1 MITILGPTASGKTS
15 LAAALAAQIETLDA
29 SIWGGSTKGAEIIS
43 ADSRQ
48 VYRGMDIG
56 TGKDLEDYTVGG
68 KLIPYHLIDICDAG
82 TKYNLFQYQQDFYD
96 AYQDI
101 THRGVLPILC
111 GGTGLYI
118 ESVLKG
124 YHLSPVP
131 QNPVLRSSLEGK
143 TLEELTDMLVDLK
156 AKNGSNM
163 HNRTDVD
170 TAQRAIRAIE
180 IETYNLEHPM
190 PEREL
195 PAVDSLVI
203 GVSIDRDARRDKIT
217 RRLKQRLENGMV
229 EEIKGLLDRG
239 IPAENL
245 LYYGLEYKFITEYVI
260 GKTSYEE
267 MLRGLEIAIHQFAKR
282 QMTWFRGMERRG
294 FTIHWI
300 DALQPMEQKVEQVL
314 ELMKSNQ

>member
-15 LAAALAAQIETLDA
+15 LAAALASHINGMDSSMWSGDTH
-29 SIWGGSTKGAEIIS
+29 GAEIIS

-56 TGKDLEDYTVGG
+56 TGKDLEDYTVEG

-131 QNPVLRSSLEGK
+131 QNPALRTSLEGK

>member
-56 TGKDLEDYTVGG
+56 TGKDLEDYTVEG

-131 QNPVLRSSLEGK
+131 QNPALRSSLEGK

-217 RRLKQRLENGMV
+217 HRLKQRLENGMV